1 MRKISESWDRT
12 CPDCNTSFASVQPTG
27 ICPSCSLVFD
37 AAPDGSFEKRRHR
50 LGDPAPP
57 KLSPTEEGVKHA
69 RKLLRFLNAEKI
81 TLEETHFNLMLYF
94 VRLPRECWSACA
106 AEFSDAQTQQFVE
119 YLDGNLIPVDHMP
132 SPTRFMVGPFDPQSI
147 ELKQLELQ
155 PVYQAIHEFWKRQA

>member
-1 MRKISESWDRT
+1 
-12 CPDCNTSFASVQPTG
+12 
-27 ICPSCSLVFD
+27 
-37 AAPDGSFEKRRHR
+37 
-50 LGDPAPP
+50 
-57 KLSPTEEGVKHA
+57 
-69 RKLLRFLNAEKI
+69 
-81 TLEETHFNLMLYF
+81 MLYF